1 MLSGEEQAFHG
12 VVKDFVDEQVRPVV
26 RQSEHSDTY
35 QEQLIETM
43 KGLGIQCGYDAGD
56 PAGGSRRA
64 GGER

>member
-43 KGLGIQCGYDAGD
+43 KGLAILGPQLLHT
-56 PAGGSRRA
+56 
-64 GGER
+64 